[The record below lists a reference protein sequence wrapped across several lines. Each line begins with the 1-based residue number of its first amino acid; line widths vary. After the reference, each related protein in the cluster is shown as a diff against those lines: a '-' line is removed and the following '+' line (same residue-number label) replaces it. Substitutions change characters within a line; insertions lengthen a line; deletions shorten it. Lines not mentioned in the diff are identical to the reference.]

1 MLFYLTIS
9 NILYFSGLFNCVYL
23 NNKNILS
30 FLIASEFM
38 FLGVDLLFIGASL
51 VLNKNECLIFAVIIL
66 MLTVG
71 ESVVGL
77 SLCIF
82 SLKLKRSI
90 YLFDFANL
98 KY

>member
-1 MLFYLTIS
+1 MLFYLLIS
-9 NILYFSGLFNCVYL
+9 NLLFFSGLLNCIYL
-23 NNKNILS
+23 TNKNLLH

-38 FLGVDLLFIGASL
+38 FLGLDLLFIGASL
-51 VLNKNECLIFAVIIL
+51 IFNKNECIIFGVIIL

-77 SLCIF
+77 SLCIL
-82 SLKLKRSI
+82 SLKLKQSI
-90 YLFDFANL
+90 YIYEYSNL